1 MARLSMAIVVAVF
14 MIVILAVSGENKVVK
29 KRDTIQIQIVQTDD
43 VLQWFCQN
51 SPFAVYFSICNQYTT
66 TSSTSTPPSTSPAAG
81 PSGPPTSSNILSTTT
96 TSPPSNLQTA
106 HWCSF
111 ANGSFIPLG
120 YTFMYTS
127 CALCQCTQSHSI
139 LCNTLQCMA
148 TYCIDNSIPSTRPGQ
163 CCSQC
168 AYEVN
173 STSCVVNGISFPTGT
188 IVRTTSDN
196 IQCWCE
202 LGTIECRKTAVS
214 SLSGLDLWGTGTAV
228 YVIIV
233 IVCALL
239 IAGSLLCGG
248 CTIFYYYY
256 YYRNQQSIQ
265 QAYGEYW
272 NNAGWQ
278 PMGEDGQAADA
289 ENKQAEA
296 EQGQN
301 EQQDYPTGNSE
312 EYIPPPYALYNG
324 AYANEQTEKDQRH
337 V

>member
-29 KRDTIQIQIVQTDD
+29 KRDTIEIQIVQTDD

-51 SPFAVYFSICNQYTT
+51 NPFAVYFSICNQYTT
-66 TSSTSTPPSTSPAAG
+66 TSSTSPPPSTSPAAG
-81 PSGPPTSSNILSTTT
+81 PTASSSILSTTA
-96 TSPPSNLQTA
+96 TSPPSNLQSA

-111 ANGSFIPLG
+111 SNGSYIPLG
-120 YTFMYTS
+120 YTFMYTP
-127 CALCQCTQSHSI
+127 CALCQCTQSRAI
-139 LCNTLQCMA
+139 ICNALQCMA
-148 TYCIDNSIPSTRPGQ
+148 TYCIDNSVPSTRPGQ

-173 STSCVVNGISFPTGT
+173 STSCVQNGIPFPTGT
-188 IVRTTSDN
+188 IVRSTSDN

-202 LGTIECRKTAVS
+202 LGTIECRKTAIS
-214 SLSGLDLWGTGTAV
+214 TMSGLDLWGTGTAV

-233 IVCALL
+233 VVCALL

-248 CTIFYYYY
+248 CTLFYYYY

-278 PMGEDGQAADA
+278 PMGEDGQPADA
-289 ENKQAEA
+289 EKKEAEA
-296 EQGQN
+296 EQQGQY
-301 EQQDYPTGNSE
+301 EQDYPTGNSE
-312 EYIPPPYALYNG
+312 EYVPPPYALYNG
-324 AYANEQTEKDQRH
+324 AYTNEQTEKDQKH